1 MLNKNVEKNIR
12 IMFPENAEDRTQRI
26 LKRLRDDKAKDE
38 HVPGSLTWIG
48 RCAVDHA
55 AADLIEQ
62 LGTDNAQLL
71 EKVDRFSKV
80 AFEQN
85 MVILGKQDVITKQER
100 VRANL
105 QDEIWQ
111 LQQQVPRWI
120 SVEERLP
127 EDCKHVLVFMR
138 RNFIV
143 GWSIDY
149 WHIDTDWLDDG
160 NWSKHPA
167 GGYYNITHWMPLP
180 EPPKEEVNHA

>member
-62 LGTDNAQLL
+62 LGTDVENLMAMLRDSERTNAKRVAKELSDFIN
-71 EKVDRFSKV
+71 DR
-80 AFEQN
+80 
-85 MVILGKQDVITKQER
+85 
-100 VRANL
+100 
-105 QDEIWQ
+105 
-111 LQQQVPRWI
+111 PRWI

-127 EDCKHVLVFMR
+127 ERDKDVLCFFRYPDSTTVCQ
-138 RNFIV
+138 NV
-143 GWSIDY
+143 YYGNG
-149 WHIDTDWLDDG
+149 HWLG
-160 NWSKHPA
+160 EGSFV
-167 GGYYNITHWMPLP
+167 THWMPIPQPP
-180 EPPKEEVNHA
+180 EEPA